1 MTQKNLSVNYF
12 KIIPIINEE
21 EYIIAQNKIT
31 NAFELPEDREYE
43 NISQTYG
50 EVGLFGK
57 RKYKNDYIFGTF
69 AFTQTENIPPK
80 QNKASKITENLELE
94 EDDGLGYQTSFI
106 FDKQTNIIAIVNRRP
121 GVNVTSIE
129 NFLRLNFDL
138 PVFRF
143 ERITYKSSLDN
154 FLRTTSFRKLK
165 VKIANPTEI
174 TPLLDNKG
182 LAVTEFSKLIKE
194 FGANKISFEVT
205 TSVKESLPINPVRN
219 MVNNLLRV
227 TTGNIQSL
235 EVVGNDED
243 VEEKVFDFISNRIS
257 DSITVEITRHGEF
270 RTKEVYQQLELKYQ
284 LHLQLFREV
293 YKNKIE

>member
-1 MTQKNLSVNYF
+1 MIQKSLSVNYF

-21 EYIIAQNKIT
+21 EYVTAQNKIK

-43 NISQTYG
+43 NVYQTHG

-80 QNKASKITENLELE
+80 QNKTSKATENLNLE

-106 FDKQTNIIAIVNRRP
+106 FDKQTNIIAVVSRRP

-129 NFLRLNFDL
+129 SFIRLNFDL
-138 PVFRF
+138 PIFRF
-143 ERITYKSSLDN
+143 ERVAYKSSLDN
-154 FLRTTSFRKLK
+154 FLRTTSYRKLK
-165 VKIANPTEI
+165 LKIANPTEI

-182 LAVTEFSKLIKE
+182 LAVTQFSKLIKE
-194 FGANKISFEVT
+194 FGADKISFEVS
-205 TSVKESLPINPVRN
+205 TSAKESLPLNPVRN

-227 TTGNIQSL
+227 KTGNIL
-235 EVVGNDED
+235 TMEVVGNDED
-243 VEEKVFDFISNRIS
+243 VEEKVFNFISNRIS

-270 RTKEVYQQLELKYQ
+270 RTKEVYQQLELKFQ
-284 LHLQLFREV
+284 VHLLFFREI
-293 YKNKIE
+293 YKNKNE

>member
-1 MTQKNLSVNYF
+1 MKQKKLSVNYF
-12 KIIPIINEE
+12 KVIPIGNEE
-21 EYIIAQNKIT
+21 EYVNAQNKIT
-31 NAFELPEDREYE
+31 EAFKLPEEREYE
-43 NISQTYG
+43 NVYQTYG
-50 EVGLFGK
+50 EVGLFEK

-80 QNKASKITENLELE
+80 QNKKSKQTENLNLE
-94 EDDGLGYQTSFI
+94 EEDGLGFQTSFI
-106 FDKQTNIIAIVNRRP
+106 FDKKTNIIAIVSRRP

-129 NFLRLNFDL
+129 DFIRLNFEL
-138 PVFRF
+138 PIFRF

-154 FLRTTSFRKLK
+154 FLKTSSYRKLK
-165 VKIANPTEI
+165 IKIANPTEI

-182 LAVTEFSKLIKE
+182 FAVTELSNLIKE

-205 TSVKESLPINPVRN
+205 STAKDSLPINPVRN
-219 MVNNLLRV
+219 VVNNLLRV
-227 TTGNIQSL
+227 TTGNVETM

-243 VEEKVFDFISNRIS
+243 VEEKVFNFISNRIS

-270 RTKEVYQQLELKYQ
+270 RTKEVYQQLELKFQ
-284 LHLQLFREV
+284 LHLQFFREI